1 MLTLKV
7 VLKINELS
15 FILRIERGG
24 VLNLAQGKYKKVK
37 IKMKVET
44 N

>member
-1 MLTLKV
+1 MLALKV

-15 FILRIERGG
+15 FHIKNRKGG
-24 VLNLAQGKYKKVK
+24 VWNLTQGKYKKVK